1 MSLLG
6 RIFGNT
12 VALEL
17 KGFTDWHSHIL
28 PGVDDGVKTTDDSIA
43 ILSRMEQAGVR
54 EVWLTPHIM
63 EDIAN
68 TTVSL
73 RERFDSLMKVYGGG
87 ILLHLAAE
95 NMIDS
100 LFEER
105 LKAGDMLPIGKNR
118 DMLLVETSYFNA
130 PMGLHDTFEKIKS
143 AGYHPLMAHPERYTY
158 VDDIG
163 EYSAWKEMGVR
174 LQLNILSLAGHYGP
188 EARHKAEE
196 LLKKDMYDFVGTD
209 LHHKSQL
216 GRLQQ
221 MRLSKNMLTHLN
233 CLIGK

>member
-1 MSLLG
+1 
-6 RIFGNT
+6 
-12 VALEL
+12 
-17 KGFTDWHSHIL
+17 
-28 PGVDDGVKTTDDSIA
+28 
-43 ILSRMEQAGVR
+43 
-54 EVWLTPHIM
+54 M
-63 EDIAN
+63 EDIPN
-68 TTVSL
+68 TTASL
-73 RERFDSLMKVYGGG
+73 RERFNSLMKVYGGG

-163 EYSAWKEMGVR
+163 KYSAWKEMGVR

-188 EARHKAEE
+188 EARRKAEE
-196 LLKKDMYDFVGTD
+196 LLKKDMYDFVETD

-216 GRLQQ
+216 VRLQQ
-221 MRLSKNMLTHLN
+221 MRLSKNILTHLN
-233 CLIGK
+233 RLIGK

>member
-1 MSLLG
+1 MSVLG
-6 RIFGNT
+6 SLFHKSYP
-12 VALEL
+12 LDYS
-17 KGFTDWHSHIL
+17 GFTDWHSHIL
-28 PGVDDGVKTTDDSIA
+28 PGVDDGVRTTDDSIA
-43 ILSRMEQAGVR
+43 ILSKLEQLGVKK
-54 EVWLTPHIM
+54 VWLTPHIM
-63 EDIAN
+63 EDIPN
-68 TTVSL
+68 TTDGL
-73 RERFDSLMKVYGGG
+73 RECFKILQSKYGGSVR
-87 ILLHLAAE
+87 LRLASE

-105 LKAGDMLPIGKNR
+105 LGSGDVLPIGENR

-130 PMGLHDTFEKIKS
+130 PLRLHDTFEKIKS
-143 AGYHPLMAHPERYTY
+143 AGFHPLMAHPERYTY

-196 LLKKDMYDFVGTD
+196 LLKKDMYDFAGTD
-209 LHHKSQL
+209 LHHKSQF

-221 MRLSKNMLTHLN
+221 MRLSKNVLKSL
-233 CLIGK
+233 